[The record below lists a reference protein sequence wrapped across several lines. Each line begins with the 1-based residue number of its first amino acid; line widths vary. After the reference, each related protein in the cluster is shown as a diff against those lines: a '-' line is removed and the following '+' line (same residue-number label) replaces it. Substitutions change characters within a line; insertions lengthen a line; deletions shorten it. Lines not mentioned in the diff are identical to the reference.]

1 MLRIHRD
8 DIDEHRVVLVLEGR
22 IAGAWVVLLE
32 SECDTLIES
41 GLGVDLDLSEV
52 VYVGHAGLIALRHL
66 LQRGVGITGCSPLL
80 ATMLAQEGIR

>member
-8 DIDEHRVVLVLEGR
+8 DVNEHRAVLVLEGR

-32 SECDTLIES
+32 SECEALIES

-52 VYVGHAGLIALRHL
+52 VYVAHAGLAALRRLH
-66 LQRGVGITGCSPLL
+66 QRGVGIIGCSPLL